1 MSHFEGITLAF
12 SHKDKV
18 WRTRYSFTP
27 TAYATID
34 NTFISC
40 NGVHPTAFVESGFS
54 DLVWKQDNNS
64 THNNFYGFQYDTSV
78 AFVANYNPSSVK
90 MFKSLSAESNSNNW
104 SGFVTTNENP
114 AGSDQSEL
122 QRAALGDFTR
132 KEGVSYV
139 DIPASEINS
148 TSHIVSGFTTLDGYL
163 FDTNTTSFPLSSVDF
178 YPVSNLGE
186 IDSSNRDLEWLVPI
200 GGQQSQIPVGKSCF
214 LLVRDDESQ
223 LCYVRGIDRV
233 PVDSATPS
241 YEDGFAV
248 VLAFNAVTRIVTL
261 GMKLPVQIASLAPFD
276 MLSTLINGWVLIEGL
291 DEHLYIESPAKT
303 NGDYMRGQYL
313 NVYLSN
319 NSVAPV
325 ECLAFNV
332 NYEPTKLDHSL
343 GQNA

>member
-1 MSHFEGITLAF
+1 MSHFDGITLAF
-12 SHKDKV
+12 SHKEKV

-40 NGVHPTAFVESGFS
+40 NGVHPTGFVENGFS
-54 DLVWKQDNNS
+54 DLVWKQDSNS
-64 THNNFYGFQYDTSV
+64 THSNFYGFQYDMSV

-104 SGFVTTNENP
+104 TGFVTTNENP
-114 AGSDQSEL
+114 VGSDQSEF
-122 QRAALGDFTR
+122 QRAEIGGFTR

-163 FDTNTTSFPLSSVDF
+163 FDLQANPYQT
-178 YPVSNLGE
+178 SNLGS
-186 IDSSNRDLEWLVPI
+186 ISANNRDLEWTVPI
-200 GGQQSQIPVGKSCF
+200 GVQQSQIPVGKSCF
-214 LLVRDDESQ
+214 LLVRDGQGQ
-223 LCYVRGIDRV
+223 LCYVRGIDTV
-233 PVDSATPS
+233 PVGLESPS
-241 YEDGFAV
+241 YEEGFAV
-248 VLAFNAVTRIVTL
+248 VLGFNAVNQNVTL
-261 GMKLPVQIASLAPFD
+261 GMKLPVQIASLTGSALAGAVF
-276 MLSTLINGWVLIEGL
+276 NGWLAIDGL
-291 DEHLYIESPAKT
+291 DEHLYIQSPAKT

-313 NVYLSN
+313 NVYLTN

>member
-12 SHKDKV
+12 SHKEKV

-40 NGVHPTAFVESGFS
+40 NGIHPTGFVENGFS

-122 QRAALGDFTR
+122 QRAVLSDFTR

-139 DIPASEINS
+139 DIPASDINS

-163 FDTNTTSFPLSSVDF
+163 FDIQSFFST
-178 YPVSNLGE
+178 VSNFGE

-200 GGQQSQIPVGKSCF
+200 GGQQSQIPVGESCF
-214 LLVRDDESQ
+214 LLVRDDQGQ

-233 PVDSATPS
+233 PVESATPS

-248 VLAFNAVTRIVTL
+248 VLAFNAVNRIVTL
-261 GMKLPVQIASLAPFD
+261 GMKLPVQIASLTSFD
-276 MLSTLINGWVLIEGL
+276 MQNTLLNGWLLIGGL

-319 NSVAPV
+319 NSAAPV

>member
-1 MSHFEGITLAF
+1 MSHFDGITLAF
-12 SHKDKV
+12 SHKEKV

-40 NGVHPTAFVESGFS
+40 NGVHPTASVQSGFS
-54 DLVWKQDNNS
+54 DLVWKQDDNS
-64 THNNFYGFQYDTSV
+64 THNNFYGFQYNMSV

-90 MFKSLSAESNSNNW
+90 MFKSLSAESNSNSW
-104 SGFVTTNENP
+104 RGFVTTNENP
-114 AGSDQSEL
+114 IGSDQSEF
-122 QRAALGDFTR
+122 QRGELSEFTR

-148 TSHIVSGFTTLDGYL
+148 TSHIVSGFTTLGGYL
-163 FDTNTTSFPLSSVDF
+163 FDDTQNIYF
-178 YPVSNLGE
+178 VSNLGS
-186 IDSSNRDLEWLVPI
+186 INSNNRDLEWTVPI

-214 LLVRDDESQ
+214 LLVRNEQNQ
-223 LCYVRGIDRV
+223 LCYVKGIDRV
-233 PVDSATPS
+233 PIESETPS
-241 YEDGFAV
+241 YEEGFAV
-248 VLAFNAVTRIVTL
+248 VLSFNAISSTVTL
-261 GMKLPVQIASLAPFD
+261 GMKLPFSISSLPQAGGV
-276 MLSTLINGWVLIEGL
+276 LVSTLVNGWTPIDDL
-291 DEHLYIESPAKT
+291 DEYLYIQSPAKT

-319 NSVAPV
+319 DSVAPV

>member
-1 MSHFEGITLAF
+1 MSHFDGITLAF
-12 SHKDKV
+12 SHKEKV

-40 NGVHPTAFVESGFS
+40 NGVHPTGFVENGFS
-54 DLVWKQDNNS
+54 DLVWKQDSNS
-64 THNNFYGFQYDTSV
+64 THSNFSGFQYDMSV

-104 SGFVTTNENP
+104 KGFVSTNQNP
-114 AGSDQSEL
+114 AGSDQSEF
-122 QRAALGDFTR
+122 QRGELNEFTR

-139 DIPASEINS
+139 DIPVSEANS
-148 TSHIVSGFTTLDGYL
+148 TSHILTGFKSFFGVSGTQGGWTNSNASTVNISNNLLLWDLILDQQ
-163 FDTNTTSFPLSSVDF
+163 LSH
-178 YPVSNLGE
+178 
-186 IDSSNRDLEWLVPI
+186 
-200 GGQQSQIPVGKSCF
+200 IPVGESCF
-214 LLVRDDESQ
+214 VLVRDDQGNLSYLKQSEIIPMGSE
-223 LCYVRGIDRV
+223 
-233 PVDSATPS
+233 TPS
-241 YEDGFAV
+241 ADEGFAFV
-248 VLAFNAVTRIVTL
+248 YNFDAVNSVVTL
-261 GMKLPVQIASLAPFD
+261 GMKLFSPTAVPQAPFFPS
-276 MLSTLINGWVLIEGL
+276 MWGFGL
-291 DEHLYIESPAKT
+291 GEDGVYIETPAKS